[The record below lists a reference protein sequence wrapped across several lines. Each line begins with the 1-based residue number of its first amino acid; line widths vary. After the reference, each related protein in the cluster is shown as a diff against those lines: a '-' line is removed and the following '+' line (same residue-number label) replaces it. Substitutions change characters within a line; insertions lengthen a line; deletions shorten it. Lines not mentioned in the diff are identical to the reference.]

1 MKLDVN
7 FYRFERAFQ
16 DCGRGEQF
24 SYGGLR
30 VLYEYI
36 IQFEEET
43 GEEIVLDAIGLCCE
57 YTEYDNLK
65 EFQDE
70 YGKDYECIEDVE
82 NETILIPINE
92 ESFIIANF

>member
-1 MKLDVN
+1 MI
-7 FYRFERAFQ
+7 E
-16 DCGRGEQF
+16 
-24 SYGGLR
+24 
-30 VLYEYI
+30 
-36 IQFEEET
+36 FEEET

-57 YTEYDNLK
+57 YTEYDSFK
-65 EFQDE
+65 EFQDD